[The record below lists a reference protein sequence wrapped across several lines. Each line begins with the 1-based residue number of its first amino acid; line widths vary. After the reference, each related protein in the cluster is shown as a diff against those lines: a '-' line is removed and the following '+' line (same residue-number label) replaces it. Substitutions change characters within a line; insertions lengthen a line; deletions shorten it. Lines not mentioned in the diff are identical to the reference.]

1 MGWAMARTSVTIE
14 SFGLQTA
21 SVAAAFGLLELS
33 GRLILP
39 FLWHIP
45 SGDLGARLANP
56 LAHGTALAIDL
67 VWVMVFVG
75 VASLAFGAARRGDT
89 PGAILAGLALISTVA
104 LSVRLAGLWLIAFQ
118 VAFATTAVMF
128 TFAAV
133 VRVGVAQRV
142 QLLAIAIMVIAAQMI
157 FISGELQALVP
168 GSIGVPETGL
178 GLLAEVA
185 LLVALIGAGLSALAS
200 AAASRAGW
208 TWAVVASVLVAAL
221 VARDPASAA
230 ILSRW
235 ATGVTLSLPPLIYI
249 AAASSATL
257 AIVSWLPDRSSR
269 HLAAAVVLI
278 LVAGVQ
284 PALVHHNLTLLF
296 AAMLL
301 ATPPTYPVAAP
312 APARHAMPLRSV
324 AINPVGG
331 P

>member
-1 MGWAMARTSVTIE
+1 MARTYVTIE

-21 SVAAAFGLLELS
+21 SIAAALGLVELS
-33 GRLILP
+33 GRLMLP
-39 FLWHIP
+39 LLWHIP
-45 SGDLGARLANP
+45 SGGLGARVANP
-56 LAHGTALAIDL
+56 LSHGTALAIDL

-75 VASLAFGAARRGDT
+75 VAALAFAAARRGET

-118 VAFATTAVMF
+118 SAFAVAAVMF

-133 VRVGVAQRV
+133 VRVGPAQRV
-142 QLLAIAIMVIAAQMI
+142 QLLAIAVMVIAAQVI
-157 FISGELQALVP
+157 FISDELQALVP
-168 GSIGVPETGL
+168 GPIGVPEAGL
-178 GLLAEVA
+178 VLLAEVA

-200 AAASRAGW
+200 GAASRAGW
-208 TWAVVASVLVAAL
+208 TSAVVASVLVAAL

-235 ATGVTLSLPPLIYI
+235 ATGVTLSLPPLIYV

-269 HLAAAVVLI
+269 HLSAAVVLI

-284 PALVHHNLTLLF
+284 PALVHHNLTLFF

-301 ATPPTYPVAAP
+301 ATPPAHPTALP
-312 APARHAMPLRSV
+312 APAQRSMPLRSI
-324 AINPVGG
+324 AITPVGG